1 MALKNRDNS
10 RQYVRLKDGKF
21 FLGKDLE
28 TPYEELEGTITSLS
42 YRDEEYEGAPLRKL
56 IVVISDGDDNY
67 QLGLNVE
74 TSNYS
79 TFVSFLKNVDISKKL
94 TIHPKMDL
102 KKDGD
107 KEITR
112 RSLLVSQDGKFAK
125 SYFTKDESHGLPKWE
140 VVTVGKKKV
149 TDKSAYL
156 EFLENFV
163 KENFIAKLQGK
174 EVLVNE
180 DGDEDASDSD
190 GKLPWD

>member
-21 FLGKDLE
+21 YLGKDLD
-28 TPYEELEGTITSLS
+28 TAYEELEGTITSM
-42 YRDEEYEGAPLRKL
+42 YYKDEEYEGAPLRKL
-56 IVVISDGDDNY
+56 IVIISDGEDNY

-79 TFVSFLKNVDISKKL
+79 TFVSFLKNVDISRKL
-94 TIHPKMDL
+94 TIHPKMDI

-107 KEITR
+107 KEVTR

-125 SYFTKDESHGLPKWE
+125 SYFTKDENHGLPKWE

-156 EFLENFV
+156 EFLEKFATENFV
-163 KENFIAKLQGK
+163 NKVQGK
-174 EVLVNE
+174 AVLVNE
-180 DGDEDASDSD
+180 DEDSDVEDSD

>member
-21 FLGKDLE
+21 YLGKDLD
-28 TPYEELEGTITSLS
+28 TAYEELEGTITSM
-42 YRDEEYEGAPLRKL
+42 YYKDEEYEGAPLRKL
-56 IVVISDGDDNY
+56 IVIISDGEDNY

-79 TFVSFLKNVDISKKL
+79 TFVSFLKNVDISRKL
-94 TIHPKMDL
+94 TIHPKMDI

-107 KEITR
+107 KEVTR

-125 SYFTKDESHGLPKWE
+125 SYFTKDENHGLPKWE

-156 EFLENFV
+156 EFLEKFATENFV
-163 KENFIAKLQGK
+163 NKIQGK
-174 EVLVNE
+174 AVLVNE
-180 DGDEDASDSD
+180 DEDSDVEDSD